1 MQCAGN
7 EVIHISENTNN
18 GHINVRLNNRS
29 IEFYVIQLSPLS
41 LTFARATG
49 YVGDG
54 NDGIDKVL
62 RTIFENRKYNM
73 SLLI

>member
-41 LTFARATG
+41 LISARATG
-49 YVGDG
+49 YVGNG
-54 NDGIDKVL
+54 NEGIDEFL
-62 RTIFENRKYNM
+62 RTIFKSIKYNM